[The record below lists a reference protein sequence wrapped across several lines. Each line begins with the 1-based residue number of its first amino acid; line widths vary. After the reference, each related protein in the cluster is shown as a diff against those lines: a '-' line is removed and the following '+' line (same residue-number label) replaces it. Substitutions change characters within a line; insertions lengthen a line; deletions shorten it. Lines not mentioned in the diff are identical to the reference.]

1 MSSKALSFDSAA
13 FDAFAADYDATFTD
27 STLGRLL
34 RPRVWE
40 VLAQHFQPGD
50 HILELACGTGEDAV
64 WLAQRGLHVTA
75 TDGSV
80 QMVAQTQAKAQAAGV
95 KEQVNAVQ
103 MSLQQLVRGQGAG
116 GRGQGSGV
124 TKQGAGSRGVF
135 DFAQGTPSSPPALQS
150 SNPPPLQSSTPPFLH
165 PSLPFS
171 GLFSNFGGLNT
182 INDWRGLARS
192 LAHLIKP
199 GGKVIL
205 VPMGP
210 LCPWEIGWHLLH
222 GQVSTAFRRLG
233 ESAPAKIGEAV
244 IPIWY
249 PSALRLKADF
259 ERWFN
264 HLETQSLGLWLP
276 PSYLGHFVE
285 RWPTLFKRLNQ
296 WERAT
301 ATLTG
306 GWGDHYLIVFERK
319 SL

>member
-150 SNPPPLQSSTPPFLH
+150 STPPIFH
-165 PSLPFS
+165 PSLPPPLPS
-171 GLFSNFGGLNT
+171 LL
-182 INDWRGLARS
+182 RPLLQLRRAEYHQRLARS
-192 LAHLIKP
+192 GPESGSPDQTGRQGHLGADGAALPVGDRLASAARTGQHRVPALGRECP
-199 GGKVIL
+199 GQNRRGRDPDL
-205 VPMGP
+205 VP
-210 LCPWEIGWHLLH
+210 L
-222 GQVSTAFRRLG
+222 R
-233 ESAPAKIGEAV
+233 APA
-244 IPIWY
+244 
-249 PSALRLKADF
+249 
-259 ERWFN
+259 
-264 HLETQSLGLWLP
+264 
-276 PSYLGHFVE
+276 
-285 RWPTLFKRLNQ
+285 
-296 WERAT
+296 
-301 ATLTG
+301 
-306 GWGDHYLIVFERK
+306 
-319 SL
+319 